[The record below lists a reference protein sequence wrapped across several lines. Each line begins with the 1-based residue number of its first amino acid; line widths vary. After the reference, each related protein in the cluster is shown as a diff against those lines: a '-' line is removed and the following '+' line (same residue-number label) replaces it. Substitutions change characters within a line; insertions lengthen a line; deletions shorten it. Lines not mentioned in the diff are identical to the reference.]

1 MENNNGLLKKEG
13 AIMGVYLGI
22 IVVFLTILPMYYYVS
37 SASFWTVTLGTVLT
51 GVFLPLVVA
60 VWFTFVLR
68 KRIGGY
74 WNFRQAVTG
83 TFVMLLV
90 ASVISTLSGFV
101 FERVIEPDMRERYMR
116 NMQNNTIEFMEN
128 ANVDA
133 EKIDEQM
140 ALLDKQ
146 IEEAAKASPLDT
158 LKGFA
163 VYIVVAFVLAMIF
176 ALISKRE
183 RPLFQHPEETIVS

>member
-1 MENNNGLLKKEG
+1 
-13 AIMGVYLGI
+13 MGVYLGI
-22 IVVFLTILPMYYYVS
+22 LVVFLTILPMYYYVS
-37 SASFWTVTLGTVLT
+37 STSFWTVTLGTVVT

-74 WNFRQAVTG
+74 WNFKQAVTG
-83 TFVMLLV
+83 IFVMLLV
-90 ASVISTLSGFV
+90 ASVISTVSGFV
-101 FERVIEPDMRERYMR
+101 FERVIESDMRERYMR

-140 ALLDKQ
+140 AVLDKQ
-146 IEEAAKASPLDT
+146 IEAAAKATPLDT
-158 LKGFA
+158 LKGFLI
-163 VYIVVAFVLAMIF
+163 YIVVAFVLALIF

-183 RPLFQHPEETIVS
+183 RPLFKQPEDDISASSF